1 MKSRLQKKDMPII
14 VKMLRTYLRTNLRG
28 RTRLT
33 FLASKMLGSLQFVPI
48 YIGDCEPFYINMQ
61 VGHHDLLKGSPW
73 KTPPWEYAEQSI
85 MRKVVAEG
93 EVVFDIG
100 ANIGLHTVLLS
111 KLIGPTGRLCVF
123 EPNGEL
129 LPQLEL
135 TVEGLSNATLYPFAL
150 SNKSETAVLF
160 VPEDA
165 AMGSLANWTSGR
177 EDLGQTHTI
186 DCEVRRIDD
195 LIESGTIPQPS
206 FIKCDVEGAELMVF
220 QGGSK
225 VLNRENAPIIMFEA
239 NVHNARGFGLM
250 IDDAK
255 NFLANLTLPAYSFYE
270 IQEDGTLIQ
279 NDEVHPVHSNILAVP
294 ELRLA
299 QTLKLTRQ

>member
-1 MKSRLQKKDMPII
+1 MKFHLQNKDTPII
-14 VKMLRTYLRTNLRG
+14 VKIFRSYLRTNLRG

-33 FLASKMLGSLQFVPI
+33 FLASRMLGSLQFVPI
-48 YIGDCEPFYINMQ
+48 YVEDCEPFYVNMRA
-61 VGHHDLLKGSPW
+61 GHQDLLKGSPW
-73 KTPPWEYAEQSI
+73 KTPPWEYAEQCV
-85 MRKVVAEG
+85 MRKIVREG

-111 KLIGPTGRLCVF
+111 KLIGPGGKLCAF
-123 EPNGEL
+123 EPNSEL

-135 TVEGLSNATLYPFAL
+135 TVEKLKNATLHQFAL
-150 SNKSETAVLF
+150 SNISGTAALF
-160 VPEDA
+160 VPEDSA
-165 AMGSLANWTSGR
+165 EMGSLANWTSGR
-177 EDLGQTHTI
+177 EDLGETHTI
-186 DCEVRRIDD
+186 NCEVRRIDD

-239 NVHNARGFGLM
+239 NVHNARGFGLK

-255 NFLANLTLPAYSFYE
+255 NFLADLTLPAYSFYE
-270 IQEDGTLIQ
+270 IQEDGSLIQ

-299 QTLKLTRQ
+299 QII